1 MKNSRMGLKN
11 AESEAP
17 AETALEQGGGHA
29 RLACWSWNVNGLRS
43 SLGKGLLEW
52 VRFAEA
58 DVCLLQETR
67 AFEKDL
73 PAGIFESLGYHLALF
88 PAQKPGYSGVGV
100 LTRLPASDLRLKA
113 GLGLQEFDLEGR
125 WLEVQIPSHQL
136 VLVSA
141 YFPNS
146 QREGQRLDYKIRF
159 CDAAL
164 DRMKELRR
172 QGFGVI
178 VAGDF
183 NIAHEERDLANP
195 KANQKNAGFLPEE
208 RHWFGHMLGEG
219 FLDTFRIFE
228 PGSGHYTW
236 WSQRK
241 GVRERNIGWRIDYH
255 VVSADLAERV
265 RASKIVS
272 QQMGSDHCP
281 VQLHIDL

>member
-1 MKNSRMGLKN
+1 MSQRQGL
-11 AESEAP
+11 
-17 AETALEQGGGHA
+17 GHA
-29 RLACWSWNVNGLRS
+29 QLACGSWNVNGLRS
-43 SLGKGLLEW
+43 SLSKGLLEW
-52 VRFAEA
+52 VRSSEA
-58 DVCLLQETR
+58 DLCLLQETR
-67 AFEKDL
+67 AFESDL
-73 PAGIFESLGYHLALF
+73 PCGIFESLGYRLVLC
-88 PAQKPGYSGVGV
+88 PACKPGYSGVGV
-100 LTRLPASDLRLKA
+100 LTRLPTRELTVTA
-113 GLGLQEFDLEGR
+113 GLGFQEFDEEGR
-125 WLEVQIPSHQL
+125 WLEIQITSRQL
-136 VLVSA
+136 VVVSA

-146 QREGQRLDYKIRF
+146 QREGRRLEYKIRF
-159 CDAAL
+159 CNAAL

-178 VAGDF
+178 IAGDF

-195 KANQKNAGFLPEE
+195 KANQKNAGFLPDE
-208 RHWFGHMLGEG
+208 RRWFAHMLDEG

-255 VVSADLAERV
+255 IVSANLAERV
-265 RASKIVS
+265 QASKIVS